1 MSVNVFQPHLV
12 VLPEDDANRQII
24 NGFLLD
30 PSLNQR
36 AIQPLPIA
44 GGWGKVRDDLSAS
57 QADQLRKY
65 PKRHL
70 VLLIDFDG
78 QVAERTQS
86 FQEAIPD
93 DVRDRVYVLGTQDE
107 PEPLR
112 KDCGVSLEKI
122 GEQLAHACAH
132 GEAGLWDHPMLQHNR
147 AEVARLIQN
156 VRPFLFRPC

>member
-1 MSVNVFQPHLV
+1 MSVNVFQPHLM
-12 VLPEDDANRQII
+12 VLPEDDANRQIV

-36 AIQPLPIA
+36 VIQPLPIA
-44 GGWGKVRDDLSAS
+44 GGWVKVREDLLSS
-57 QADQLRKY
+57 QAAQLRKY
-65 PKRHL
+65 PDRHL

-78 QVAERTQS
+78 QVAERTQN
-86 FQEAIPD
+86 FLEAIPN

-112 KDCGVSLEKI
+112 TACGVSLEKI

-132 GEAGLWDHPMLQHNR
+132 GEAGLWDHPMLLHNR
-147 AEVARLIQN
+147 VEVARLTQN
-156 VRPFLFRPC
+156 VRPFLFR

>member
-1 MSVNVFQPHLV
+1 MSVNVFQPHLM
-12 VLPEDDANRQII
+12 VLPEDDANRQIV

-44 GGWGKVRDDLSAS
+44 GGWGKVREDLSAS
-57 QADQLRKY
+57 QAAQLRKY

-78 QVAERTQS
+78 QVAERTES
-86 FQEAIPD
+86 FQEAIPE
-93 DVRDRVYVLGTQDE
+93 DVRDRVYVLGTRDE

-132 GEAGLWDHPMLQHNR
+132 GEAGLWDHSMLQHNR

-156 VRPFLFRPC
+156 VKPFLFRS

>member
-93 DVRDRVYVLGTQDE
+93 DVRDRVYVL
-107 PEPLR
+107 
-112 KDCGVSLEKI
+112 V
-122 GEQLAHACAH
+122 
-132 GEAGLWDHPMLQHNR
+132 
-147 AEVARLIQN
+147 
-156 VRPFLFRPC
+156 